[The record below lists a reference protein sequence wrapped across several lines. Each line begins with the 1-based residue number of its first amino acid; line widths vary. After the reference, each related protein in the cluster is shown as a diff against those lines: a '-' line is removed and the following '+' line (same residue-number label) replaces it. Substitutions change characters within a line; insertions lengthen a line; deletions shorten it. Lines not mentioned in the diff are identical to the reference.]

1 MGRLIEISLIKL
13 TRPVDEC
20 QERGNGMQLLLP
32 PESHLS
38 SFLTMINLLTNP
50 PLGELPS
57 GIQSCRHQHQ
67 TWATTL
73 AGDEQEIDQLLTL
86 LAELPSN
93 SYRSLQPYT
102 VDYAQ
107 VLNRLKVR
115 MNRLRVDAVCTGTGC
130 SSSTPPAACPDPRFV
145 SPMTGNTLIASVSAE
160 FSRAKERCDAF
171 FCELMVLNLI

>member
-1 MGRLIEISLIKL
+1 
-13 TRPVDEC
+13 
-20 QERGNGMQLLLP
+20 
-32 PESHLS
+32 
-38 SFLTMINLLTNP
+38 MINLLTNP
-50 PLGELPS
+50 PLGESPS
-57 GIQSCRHQHQ
+57 GIQACRHQHQ

-107 VLNRLKVR
+107 MLTRLKAR
-115 MNRLRVDAVCTGTGC
+115 MNRLRSDVICTGTGC
-130 SSSTPPAACPDPRFV
+130 SSPNPPAFCPDPRFV
-145 SPMTGNTLIASVSAE
+145 SPTTGNTLIASVSAE

-171 FCELMVLNLI
+171 FGELMMRNLI